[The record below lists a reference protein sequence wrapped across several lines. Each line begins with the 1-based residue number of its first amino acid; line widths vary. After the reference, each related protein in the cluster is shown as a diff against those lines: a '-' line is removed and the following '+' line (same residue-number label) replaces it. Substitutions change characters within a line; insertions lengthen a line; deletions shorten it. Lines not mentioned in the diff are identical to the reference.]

1 MKHQALDRDLLRAT
15 STLPQFG
22 VCLRVWVRVSVSR
35 MCYVCLC
42 YLSCVLQPWWDDAS
56 LASSACSTS
65 PFSVKSCQRLTVE
78 RSQAGSF
85 CSSFTSF
92 LGLWSLLCNLPLS
105 LHTSNGPQPDGPL
118 DYLLQQ
124 QQEAAHHLES
134 CDLNTWLVLCCI
146 LLLWILGG
154 LPNSNSHSVS
164 LATIYAV
171 PLEQIH
177 PFHRGLIV
185 ADYSKTSDSWEK
197 GRWSRLCQE
206 IDDQLLIVCGVSS
219 IFEESMEPTTYI
231 WKSVVAPN
239 FAQGSAIFKLFI
251 IYRLKNGFVQLQ
263 PEWNCR
269 AHQREKTFIRSSQ
282 E

>member
-1 MKHQALDRDLLRAT
+1 MVHSIICCNSSRRRLITSNRAT
-15 STLPQFG
+15 WIHDWYF
-22 VCLRVWVRVSVSR
+22 VAFC
-35 MCYVCLC
+35 CY
-42 YLSCVLQPWWDDAS
+42 
-56 LASSACSTS
+56 
-65 PFSVKSCQRLTVE
+65 R
-78 RSQAGSF
+78 
-85 CSSFTSF
+85 F
-92 LGLWSLLCNLPLS
+92 LEVFP
-105 LHTSNGPQPDGPL
+105 
-118 DYLLQQ
+118 
-124 QQEAAHHLES
+124 
-134 CDLNTWLVLCCI
+134 I
-146 LLLWILGG
+146 LIVIQD
-154 LPNSNSHSVS
+154 SVS